1 MPQVAGNVRSL
12 SLGTRGRPG
21 FLAYLSFQ
29 EDAMNDIDRYL
40 KSEYPDAKYHRCGIQ
55 TSSPGFGPRLVGWVA
70 HLLASWRRTHPVP
83 LAVGEQHLGP
93 ASVKVWSVGAEGP
106 NLHCVSGSL
115 WLTKTGDTRDYILV
129 AGQNR
134 RLEAG
139 QWVIQALT
147 PAEFCVY
154 SPTTEEVP
162 HGQASL
168 LSAF

>member
-1 MPQVAGNVRSL
+1 
-12 SLGTRGRPG
+12 
-21 FLAYLSFQ
+21 
-29 EDAMNDIDRYL
+29 MNDIDRYL
-40 KSEYPDAKYHRCGIQ
+40 EREYNDAEYRRYLIQ
-55 TSSPGFGPRLVGWVA
+55 TSQPGLGLRLVAWAVR
-70 HLLASWRRTHPVP
+70 LVASWRPQHPVLP
-83 LAVGEQHLGP
+83 LPVGELSLGPTTVRVWAVGPE
-93 ASVKVWSVGAEGP
+93 EP
-106 NLHCVSGSL
+106 NVHCVSGSL

-139 QWVIQALT
+139 QWVVQALT
-147 PAEFCVY
+147 HAQFRVY